1 MFLTCISGAG
11 AAYVY
16 KGLWSTNQHNQI
28 FLRTISFSVS
38 GSTIGLSTSVFDWH
52 CCKVSDE
59 AAFCLIQRPY
69 ISKTLLTRR
78 ISPRGS
84 P

>member
-1 MFLTCISGAG
+1 AEAKDRTLLLSAILGDAINLGLTKMAESSP
-11 AAYVY
+11 
-16 KGLWSTNQHNQI
+16 GLTYAK
-28 FLRTISFSVS
+28 R
-38 GSTIGLSTSVFDWH
+38 H

>member
-1 MFLTCISGAG
+1 SSGILSQFLTDSVHIVSDLAG

-38 GSTIGLSTSVFDWH
+38 GSTIGLSTSVFDSH
-52 CCKVSDE
+52 CV
-59 AAFCLIQRPY
+59 
-69 ISKTLLTRR
+69 
-78 ISPRGS
+78 
-84 P
+84 

>member
-1 MFLTCISGAG
+1 YVFYFIALVDHREFCHNFSRIVFTLFLTCISGAG

-38 GSTIGLSTSVFDWH
+38 GSTIGLSTSVFDSH
-52 CCKVSDE
+52 CV
-59 AAFCLIQRPY
+59 
-69 ISKTLLTRR
+69 
-78 ISPRGS
+78 
-84 P
+84 